1 MSSTTTQDEAAREPV
16 AVECRLEPWG
26 KPGEDS
32 HQLHRYKLFFDDSSS
47 QWLSRTTTILKA
59 LREDGQRREVAELPK
74 VEHFL
79 RSGEWPEEDWEKL
92 PEPERAALA
101 AFMGWWNENML
112 IAGAMTDLHAA
123 HLDYKYGAT
132 VDFLLVDRAG
142 DLHAIFRD
150 TGMDIEKELL
160 RMGAAVGAL
169 VSIRGLRVK
178 AASLLRPGRPLRD
191 GWPRAPRAH

>member
-1 MSSTTTQDEAAREPV
+1 M
-16 AVECRLEPWG
+16 
-26 KPGEDS
+26 
-32 HQLHRYKLFFDDSSS
+32 
-47 QWLSRTTTILKA
+47 
-59 LREDGQRREVAELPK
+59 RREVAELPK

-178 AASLLRPGRPLRD
+178 AASLLRPGRPLTLKLEQLRQCYTIFTYCVD
-191 GWPRAPRAH
+191 VSQGLHKVRKMASRQG